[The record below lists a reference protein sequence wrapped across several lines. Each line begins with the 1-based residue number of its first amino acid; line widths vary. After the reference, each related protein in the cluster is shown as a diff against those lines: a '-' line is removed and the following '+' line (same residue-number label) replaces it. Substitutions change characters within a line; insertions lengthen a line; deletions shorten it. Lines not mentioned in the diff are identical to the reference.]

1 MIREGNIVGRREHEK
16 KKRRKGKGE
25 SMKEGK
31 KDKPRALCFILHKT
45 VVVNS
50 LSEDL
55 MLPHNTFCLFVR
67 SNLDLKDNWRNYHTR
82 F

>member
-1 MIREGNIVGRREHEK
+1 
-16 KKRRKGKGE
+16 
-25 SMKEGK
+25 MKEGK

-45 VVVNS
+45 RALNS

-55 MLPHNTFCLFVR
+55 MLPHAIFGLFVR
-67 SNLDLKDNWRNYHTR
+67 SNLELKEQCWRNYHTR